1 MKKYLVIGNPI
12 EHSLSPKLHNYWF
25 EKNNIDAN
33 YDRKKIDKSEI
44 QEIISEIREGKLDG
58 INVTVPFKS
67 DVIPFLDTLS
77 KESQITQSVNTIYKQ
92 DKKIIGHNTDIKG
105 FELSLK
111 ETQFNLENKTI
122 FILGS
127 GGVVP
132 SIIYVLEKLGT
143 SKIIVSNRT
152 KQKTEKLKKYFSNI
166 SVADW
171 GDQPEF
177 DMIIN
182 ATSLGLNKEDNIG
195 LNFKNMNKTKL
206 FYDVIYNP
214 KETNFLKTGKNLGCQ
229 VSNGKMMFIYQALEA
244 FKLWHKVEPEIN
256 EELKKLS
263 TIDKLALFDDLE
275 MYEEWIKSEYSP
287 KALKKKKRNREI

>member
-33 YDRKKIDKSEI
+33 YDRRKIDKSEI
-44 QEIISEIREGKLDG
+44 QEIINEIKDNKLDG

-77 KESQITQSVNTIYKQ
+77 EESKITQSVNTIYIH
-92 DKKIIGHNTDIKG
+92 DKKLIGHNTDIKG

-111 ETQFNLENKTI
+111 ETQFNLEKKTI
-122 FILGS
+122 LILGA

-132 SIIYVLEKLGT
+132 SIIYALEKLGV

-152 KQKTEKLKKYFSNI
+152 KQKTEKLKKNFSNI
-166 SVADW
+166 DIADW
-171 GDQPEF
+171 GDTPEF

-182 ATSLGLNKEDNIG
+182 ATSLGLNKEDNIN
-195 LNFKNMNKTKL
+195 LNFKNINKKKL

-214 KETNFLKTGKNLGCQ
+214 KETNFLRTGKNLGCQ
-229 VSNGKMMFIYQALEA
+229 VSNGKMMFIYQAFEA
-244 FKLWHKVEPEIN
+244 FKLWHKVKPEIN
-256 EELKKLS
+256 DELKKFL
-263 TIDKLALFDDLE
+263 DV
-275 MYEEWIKSEYSP
+275 
-287 KALKKKKRNREI
+287 

>member
-33 YDRKKIDKSEI
+33 YERRKIDKSEI
-44 QEIISEIREGKLDG
+44 QKIINEIKDNKLDG
-58 INVTVPFKS
+58 INVTVPFKT

-77 KESQITQSVNTIYKQ
+77 EEAQITQSVNTIYMH
-92 DKKIIGHNTDIKG
+92 DKKLVGHNTDIKG

-111 ETQFNLENKTI
+111 DTRFDLNNKST
-122 FILGS
+122 FILGA

-132 SIIYVLEKLGT
+132 SIIYALEKLGV

-152 KQKTEKLKKYFSNI
+152 KQKTEKLKKNFSNI
-166 SVADW
+166 GIADW
-171 GDQPEF
+171 GDTPEF

-182 ATSLGLNKEDNIG
+182 ATSLGLNKEDNIN
-195 LNFKNMNKTKL
+195 LNFKNINKKKL

-214 KETNFLKTGKNLGCQ
+214 KETNFLRTGKNLGCQ
-229 VSNGKMMFIYQALEA
+229 VSNGKMMFIYQAFEA
-244 FKLWHKVEPEIN
+244 FKLWHMIEPQIN
-256 EELKKLS
+256 NETLKL
-263 TIDKLALFDDLE
+263 
-275 MYEEWIKSEYSP
+275 
-287 KALKKKKRNREI
+287 LKND